1 MQITQTSITQTF
13 FISLESLSYQE
24 LTVNLLWV
32 KVCRIGCM
40 TLEDVIAPSNYWKI
54 WLTTVI
60 SITHFVIVVLVLCVW
75 GCAIFRWWS
84 KLVCTFLLI
93 LSKGKISKLI
103 DHLWRQVGQVF
114 RALVLKSG
122 GSPSCYSLDLFS
134 GALRVQLLGCSLF
147 SLNWLFERTAITPS
161 GNLVAQDLSWT
172 PFVSCLL
179 STLKLFDGRAFV
191 FLLMDECAFCFEKK
205 ENLVD
210 FAVTTSN
217 IWTLWT
223 DKNGE
228 TMAYFTPIEK

>member
-1 MQITQTSITQTF
+1 M
-13 FISLESLSYQE
+13 
-24 LTVNLLWV
+24 
-32 KVCRIGCM
+32 
-40 TLEDVIAPSNYWKI
+40 
-54 WLTTVI
+54 TTVI

-93 LSKGKISKLI
+93 LSKGKISKLT

-134 GALRVQLLGCSLF
+134 GALRVQLLGYSLF
-147 SLNWLFERTAITPS
+147 IADWSASYQLGFFKQFVYGCLLCLFPISLNWLFERTAITPS

-179 STLKLFDGRAFV
+179 STLKLFWWPCFCLFAHGWMC
-191 FLLMDECAFCFEKK
+191 FLFWKKGKSCRLCCDHIEHLDFMDR
-205 ENLVD
+205 
-210 FAVTTSN
+210 
-217 IWTLWT
+217 
-223 DKNGE
+223 
-228 TMAYFTPIEK
+228 

>member
-60 SITHFVIVVLVLCVW
+60 IITHFVIVVLVLCVW

-147 SLNWLFERTAITPS
+147 IKLTGLPPT
-161 GNLVAQDLSWT
+161 SWGSSSNA
-172 PFVSCLL
+172 FMVVYCVYFQFLWIDCL
-179 STLKLFDGRAFV
+179 KE
-191 FLLMDECAFCFEKK
+191 LL
-205 ENLVD
+205 LPHLG
-210 FAVTTSN
+210 
-217 IWTLWT
+217 I
-223 DKNGE
+223 
-228 TMAYFTPIEK
+228 

>member
-93 LSKGKISKLI
+93 LSKGKISKLT

-147 SLNWLFERTAITPS
+147 IADWSASYQLGFFKHCVYGRLLCLFPISLNWLFERTAITPS

-179 STLKLFDGRAFV
+179 STLKLFDSHAFV

-205 ENLVD
+205 D
-210 FAVTTSN
+210 DAS
-217 IWTLWT
+217 
-223 DKNGE
+223 
-228 TMAYFTPIEK
+228 

>member
-1 MQITQTSITQTF
+1 MQITQTSITQNF

-122 GSPSCYSLDLFS
+122 GFFFVYS
-134 GALRVQLLGCSLF
+134 
-147 SLNWLFERTAITPS
+147 WL
-161 GNLVAQDLSWT
+161 V
-172 PFVSCLL
+172 CLL
-179 STLKLFDGRAFV
+179 PVGVLQAMRLWSFTVFISNFFELIVWKNCYYPIWEFSSPRSLLDTLCFLFAFYLETFWWPCFCLFAHGWMC
-191 FLLMDECAFCFEKK
+191 FLFWKKGKSCRLCCDHIEHLDFMDR
-205 ENLVD
+205 
-210 FAVTTSN
+210 
-217 IWTLWT
+217 
-223 DKNGE
+223 
-228 TMAYFTPIEK
+228 